1 MILAETC
8 PSCSCLIT
16 WFVGLLLKI
25 TLKGLLV
32 DWKCL
37 WSMFVIWFLNITRK
51 SRNFHAFTQAYL
63 AHAQTNFP
71 AAVQNT
77 NIWISAPPP
86 PPNYRACY
94 GPVKQ
99 AVRTQLD
106 NTFVNRLARYEFRF
120 WWPLTSNICA
130 HSCSNTFLLTTID
143 TTHLKRFVF
152 TNTLLRQVYTSP
164 ETTETFNLLHKITDE
179 KQFRNVLYTKSNMV
193 NMEKNVVNMETMAN
207 I

>member
-8 PSCSCLIT
+8 PSCSYLIT

-71 AAVQNT
+71 AA
-77 NIWISAPPP
+77 NILSFFFFFFL
-86 PPNYRACY
+86 
-94 GPVKQ
+94 KSTT
-99 AVRTQLD
+99 VRQLPS
-106 NTFVNRLARYEFRF
+106 NKILYYAA
-120 WWPLTSNICA
+120 TSNRTNLL
-130 HSCSNTFLLTTID
+130 SCSIVLLID
-143 TTHLKRFVF
+143 LWLS
-152 TNTLLRQVYTSP
+152 LLRFMCPQIQNSTKKVKMNKLISKLTIMHYYIVLPCTWMVLPYTQIK
-164 ETTETFNLLHKITDE
+164 L
-179 KQFRNVLYTKSNMV
+179 QYAV
-193 NMEKNVVNMETMAN
+193 
-207 I
+207 